1 MQGMYADNEL
11 DGLYYNRFRWYDSN
25 GGNYISQDPIGLI
38 GGINQYAY
46 VQDPNSLIDLLGL
59 SGMPKGGW
67 NYNNMP
73 KFDDYQLHHVIPRSK
88 ANHPAIKAA
97 GFDVDN
103 PSNLIYLPKES
114 GVHPTRSVHNGWNKG
129 HADYNTSITQ
139 QLDEIAEIGKAN
151 NWSKADYAAAI
162 DDLRS
167 DTRQGLRKGKIS
179 CH

>member
-1 MQGMYADNEL
+1 MVCPKVVGTTT
-11 DGLYYNRFRWYDSN
+11 
-25 GGNYISQDPIGLI
+25 ICLI
-38 GGINQYAY
+38 
-46 VQDPNSLIDLLGL
+46 
-59 SGMPKGGW
+59 
-67 NYNNMP
+67 
-73 KFDDYQLHHVIPRSK
+73 DDYQLHHVIPRSK

-97 GFDVDN
+97 GFDVDK
-103 PSNLIYLPKES
+103 PGNLIYLPKES

-139 QLDEIAEIGKAN
+139 QLDELAEIGKAN

-167 DTRQGLRKGKIS
+167 DTRQGLRKGEIS